1 MNRWSPDY
9 VIPYAKCLRK
19 DNTCSES
26 VQFQTPDDAISI
38 EPTKANP
45 LNPLTK
51 AVYII
56 GEVELA
62 HSFWI
67 KF

>member
-1 MNRWSPDY
+1 MNSWSPDY
-9 VIPYAKCLRK
+9 VIPHGKCLRK
-19 DNTCSES
+19 DNACSEN
-26 VQFQTPDDAISI
+26 VHFQTPDDAIII

-56 GEVELA
+56 GEVGPA
-62 HSFWI
+62 YDF
-67 KF
+67 